1 MLKRKFVI
9 GLAAA
14 VLSLT
19 VIIGLNS
26 AIKEEDLQDYE
37 GTKHLAVPVDVEDVV
52 VVAPASINNEQK
64 AQNDQPPLYSFSELE
79 LNEIQ
84 EKLRAKEHLG
94 VTLTAIKVD
103 ANKVDIYISEEN
115 YKKNKNDILD
125 GINPSAVHFIL
136 GDFKVVDQA
145 AYIPDEH

>member
-9 GLAAA
+9 VLAAA
-14 VLSLT
+14 VLSIT

-26 AIKEEDLQDYE
+26 AIKEEDLQDHD
-37 GTKHLAVPVDVEDVV
+37 GTKHLVIPVDVEDVV
-52 VVAPASINNEQK
+52 AAAPASIDNEQK
-64 AQNDQPPLYSFSELE
+64 AQNEQRNLNSFSEPE
-79 LNEIQ
+79 LKEIQ
-84 EKLRAKEHLG
+84 EKLRDKEHLG

-125 GINPSAVHFIL
+125 DINPSAVHFIF

-145 AYIPDEH
+145 AYIPGEH

>member
-14 VLSLT
+14 VLSIT
-19 VIIGLNS
+19 VIFGLNS
-26 AIKEEDLQDYE
+26 AIQEDEQPTL
-37 GTKHLAVPVDVEDVV
+37 
-52 VVAPASINNEQK
+52 NN
-64 AQNDQPPLYSFSELE
+64 FSELE

-103 ANKVDIYISEEN
+103 TNKVDIYISEEN

-125 GINPSAVHFIL
+125 GVNPSAVHFIF

-145 AYIPDEH
+145 AYLPGEQ